1 MMAKRGIKVKMKP
14 PHPGDFIRT
23 EVIED
28 MGLSVDA
35 AAEILGVS
43 AASLS
48 DLLTGQTPLTPEM
61 ALRLNKS
68 FAVGME
74 LLLGI
79 QAWYDEAQ
87 MRDKWDKVD
96 AQPYA
101 PAWAAKAAQLA
112 ELNRE

>member
-1 MMAKRGIKVKMKP
+1 MAKRGIKVKMKP

-28 MGLSVDA
+28 LGLSVAA

-43 AASLS
+43 TTSLS
-48 DLLTGQTPLTPEM
+48 DLLTGKTPLTPEL

-68 FAVGME
+68 FAVGMA

-79 QAWYDEAQ
+79 QAWYDEVQ
-87 MRDKWDKVD
+87 MREQWDEVD

-101 PAWAAKAAQLA
+101 PAWEAKAAQLA

>member
-1 MMAKRGIKVKMKP
+1 MTKTGIKIKMAT

-28 MGLSVDA
+28 LGLSVAA

-43 AASLS
+43 TASLS
-48 DLLTGQTPLTPEM
+48 DLLNSKSPLTPEM
-61 ALRLNKS
+61 ALRLEKS
-68 FAVGME
+68 FRVGMA
-74 LLLGI
+74 LLLRI
-79 QAWYDEAQ
+79 QARYDAEQ
-87 MRDKWDKVD
+87 MRPKWDEVD

-101 PAWAAKAAQLA
+101 PAWEAKAAQLA